1 MNADTQVTSPTP
13 VGCTNF
19 KLRQLTRRV
28 TQHYDQHLAGSGLK
42 ITQYSLLTH
51 VDRLGPLAPGE
62 LARRMDMGASTL
74 TRNLQPM
81 IAAGWLTLGEGVD
94 ARSRRVHLTD
104 AGRDIRRQP
113 RSMAV
118 KRQAG
123 HSLTSSES
131 LILRD
136 AVVSRR
142 LLSSTRALALPQ
154 CRTLDGKSRHAER
167 THFSRPA
174 AAAIPS
180 AARTPCSRVRRP
192 VR

>member
-1 MNADTQVTSPTP
+1 MNADTHATSPAP

-104 AGRDIRRQP
+104 AGRDIRRQ
-113 RSMAV
+113 A
-118 KRQAG
+118 Q
-123 HSLTSSES
+123 
-131 LILRD
+131 
-136 AVVSRR
+136 RR
-142 LLSSTRALALPQ
+142 WKAAQLALNDKLGVA
-154 CRTLDGKSRHAER
+154 TVAALHGLLDQGL
-167 THFSRPA
+167 A
-174 AAAIPS
+174 AFHEED
-180 AARTPCSRVRRP
+180 TYED
-192 VR
+192 

>member
-1 MNADTQVTSPTP
+1 MNADTHATSPTP

-81 IAAGWLTLGEGVD
+81 IAAGWLAMGEGAD
-94 ARSRRVHLTD
+94 ARSRLVHITD
-104 AGRDIRRQP
+104 AGLELRRQAQ
-113 RSMAV
+113 RRWKTA
-118 KRQAG
+118 QL
-123 HSLTSSES
+123 SLNDKLGVATVAA
-131 LILRD
+131 LHG
-136 AVVSRR
+136 
-142 LLSSTRALALPQ
+142 LLDQGLAAFHEE
-154 CRTLDGKSRHAER
+154 D
-167 THFSRPA
+167 THEA
-174 AAAIPS
+174 
-180 AARTPCSRVRRP
+180 
-192 VR
+192 